1 MTAVT
6 FQQVRDRLSKSGLQ
20 LELHVEPDGYRWDI
34 ANEPVATRRVFPTVR
49 AALEHAD
56 MYTQVWYSDSDHVA
70 QPLPAGQPERAL
82 TPPARPIDPAGREH
96 MRRRDPSSS
105 RLKKTRAHA

>member
-6 FQQVRDRLSKSGLQ
+6 FLQVRDRLSKSGLQ

-34 ANEPVATRRVFPTVR
+34 ASKPLGTRRVFPTVR

-56 MYTQVWYSDSDHVA
+56 VYTQVWYSDSDQVA
-70 QPLPAGQPERAL
+70 EPLPARQPERVL
-82 TPPARPIDPAGREH
+82 TAPTRPIDPAGRE
-96 MRRRDPSSS
+96 RLRWRDRSSS
-105 RLKKTRAHA
+105 RPKETVAHA